1 MFNIKPLQENQ
12 YNWWNNFVDN
22 SNGGTIFHRLDFLEY
37 HGNKYK
43 NNENHL
49 VIYKGDSPIGI
60 LPLII
65 TDNIAKSPYGG
76 SYGGPIFKTNLDYKE
91 SNEIIETILNYLI
104 NIEVNTF
111 IITLPIAQC
120 YKVYSDTFRFC
131 LLENNFKYSN
141 RDISS
146 IVLIDKDKTISDQI
160 TSRARNMVRKAT
172 NLGVNIIEKGSI
184 SDFWKVLNL
193 TYQKH
198 GVNPTHSFDQF
209 QYLYGKLPGKIYVDV
224 AYYKNIPISGI
235 GYFVI
240 NNLGNSSFYFA
251 QDPEFQN
258 MQALSLLI
266 YNGLEK
272 SKQIN
277 DLWFDFGTSTSNM
290 KGKVEIFNFK
300 ESFNSIGSFR
310 DTFKW
315 EKL

>member
-1 MFNIKPLQENQ
+1 MSFNIKPLKESQ
-12 YNWWNNFVDN
+12 YDWWNFFVEN
-22 SNGGTIFHRLDFLEY
+22 SNGGTIFHRLDFLKY
-37 HGNKYK
+37 HGDKF
-43 NNENHL
+43 NENHL
-49 VIYKGDSPIGI
+49 VIYKGETPIGI
-60 LPLII
+60 LPLSI
-65 TDNIAKSPYGG
+65 TNNIAKSPYGG
-76 SYGGPIFKTNLDYKE
+76 SYGGPIFLKNLNYKE
-91 SNEIIETILNYLI
+91 SDEIIETILNYLI
-104 NIEVNTF
+104 NIGVDTF
-111 IITLPIAQC
+111 IITLPISQC
-120 YKVYSDTFRFC
+120 YKIHSYTFIFC
-131 LLENNFKYSN
+131 LLERNFECIN

-146 IVLIDKDKTISDQI
+146 IVLINKNKNILDQI
-160 TSRARNMVRKAT
+160 TSRARNMINKASKFDID
-172 NLGVNIIEKGSI
+172 IISNGSI
-184 SDFWKVLNL
+184 PDFWKVLNL